1 MGICNGTHNIFPFEI
16 IGTPPTFLT
25 LSYAWWL
32 SGCFR
37 HCKNPVDL
45 LFFDRVLKNEKL
57 DGTFQRGYAYYL
69 INIVCNLDLFITI
82 KYFKKMCCINVL
94 GHIFKNKNPACQSPM
109 NMFYFVILHFFSKHG
124 MKFLLNKFLCLKTN
138 QTLPNIFLKGLNMT
152 NIHMYIRNHS

>member
-37 HCKNPVDL
+37 HCKNHVDL

-109 NMFYFVILHFFSKHG
+109 NMFYFVILHFFR
-124 MKFLLNKFLCLKTN
+124 
-138 QTLPNIFLKGLNMT
+138 NMV
-152 NIHMYIRNHS
+152 